1 MRKLSL
7 TFFCMISALSAFGRT
22 MCLLHRMMN
31 RATKITA
38 VLFARLGKIT
48 AASAPVRARC
58 SAMSESRSRRKF
70 HNRKTQD
77 LHFGRPCVFSC
88 SNAKD
93 VLQPQ
98 LHGAAQAHL
107 AVQRGV
113 DGLDQR
119 LAVAVECTAEGKVV

>member
-22 MCLLHRMMN
+22 MCLLHRTMN

-38 VLFARLGKIT
+38 SHSARRRKIT

-70 HNRKTQD
+70 HNSKTQD
-77 LHFGRPCVFSC
+77 LHLAGPVFFHAAMQKMGYSPSSTARRRRTLPSSAASMVWISASRSRLSVPPRGR
-88 SNAKD
+88 
-93 VLQPQ
+93 
-98 LHGAAQAHL
+98 
-107 AVQRGV
+107 
-113 DGLDQR
+113 
-119 LAVAVECTAEGKVV
+119 